1 MKDHIL
7 DEIKISAKYKYKYLS
22 TTFYRLRTNEKQ
34 NPEAKNDD
42 YLENPQVYRHTLM
55 GIFMVCSMIAGI
67 LCLNSNNF
75 YMYYVFNIEITLPFW
90 AIVSDSIP
98 PTGIFKIMKFL
109 TTVLNSGHGIL
120 IFTVF
125 ILDVEDLFK
134 LLRKWG
140 LAIKEKID
148 EIKKEREIKERK
160 KSATGQFVQMVIRQN
175 NMVTNSM
182 YQ

>member
-1 MKDHIL
+1 
-7 DEIKISAKYKYKYLS
+7 
-22 TTFYRLRTNEKQ
+22 
-34 NPEAKNDD
+34 
-42 YLENPQVYRHTLM
+42 
-55 GIFMVCSMIAGI
+55 MIAGI

-75 YMYYVFNIEITLPFW
+75 YYVFNIEITLPFW

-125 ILDVEDLFK
+125 ILDIEDLFK
-134 LLRKWG
+134 LFRKWG

-148 EIKKEREIKERK
+148 EIRKEREIKERK